1 MNMNRFV
8 QERDRAFTEF
18 VQTGD
23 LKAVRKY
30 CRKHG
35 VKIPENE
42 RVFKAGIYKA
52 VQECRGIPQ
61 EVKDLAAVKC
71 VELGFSPLLYPRT
84 TVLEEEEEEE

>member
-1 MNMNRFV
+1 MSEYINRFV

-18 VQTGD
+18 VKTGD

-30 CRKHG
+30 CKKYG
-35 VKIPENE
+35 VRIPENE

-61 EVKDLAAVKC
+61 DVKDLAAVKC
-71 VELGFSPLLYPRT
+71 VELGFSPTMR
-84 TVLEEEEEEE
+84 

>member
-1 MNMNRFV
+1 MNMEKFV
-8 QERDRAFTEF
+8 QDRDRAFTEF
-18 VQTGD
+18 VKTGD

-30 CRKHG
+30 CRKYR

-61 EVKDLAAVKC
+61 DVKDLAAVKC
-71 VELGFSPLLYPRT
+71 AELGFEPYLRHG
-84 TVLEEEEEEE
+84 

>member
-1 MNMNRFV
+1 MNMEKFV

-18 VQTGD
+18 VKSGD

-30 CRKHG
+30 CHKYR

-42 RVFKAGIYKA
+42 RIFKAGIYKA

-61 EVKDLAAVKC
+61 EVKDLAAMKC
-71 VELGFSPLLYPRT
+71 VELGFSPF
-84 TVLEEEEEEE
+84 VG

>member
-1 MNMNRFV
+1 MNMTKFV
-8 QERDRAFTEF
+8 KERDRAFTDF
-18 VQTGD
+18 VKTGD

-30 CRKHG
+30 CRKYR

-61 EVKDLAAVKC
+61 DVKDLAAVKC
-71 VELGFSPLLYPRT
+71 VELGFSPTMR
-84 TVLEEEEEEE
+84 